1 MDSTTT
7 ACPGCG
13 ELGDAA
19 QHFCGHCGTSL
30 WLKCASCGK
39 DNPLGFGFC
48 GSCGAP
54 CEGDG
59 SSTPGAGGAGT
70 GAAESEGGERRWVTV
85 MFADLSGFTALSE
98 RTDPEEIRSMVDRCM
113 SEMGE
118 VVERFGGSVDKVI
131 GDALMAVFGAPVA
144 HEDDSE
150 RAVRAALEI
159 QRRASEEADDFGGL
173 RVSIGVNTGEVI
185 FAPVGPA
192 GRRELTVM
200 GDAVNTAARLQ
211 AGAAPETVLVGRET
225 RVASASAITY
235 EAVEPILAKGKE
247 APLPAWRARAA
258 TSAPAD
264 RPISAAPFIGRDTE
278 LELLLRT
285 WARTSSELHPQ
296 LVTLV
301 GAPGIG
307 KTRLTLEFAAR
318 VKSAG
323 GRILRGRPLPYGEPA
338 AYWAFGQIIR
348 DACGIFATDSADVAG
363 EKLGKRAASLL
374 PASEAQE
381 LAMHLSIL
389 ARLAE
394 DTVDDR
400 RVLFASAQRFLEALA
415 REQPTLVVLEDLH
428 WADESLLEL
437 IEGLSVR
444 LGDVPLLLL
453 ALGRPEFL
461 DARPG
466 WARLPTNLTVPL
478 QALTEAHAQDLIL
491 RLTSGA
497 PDREALSQRIEQAAA
512 GNPLFIEE
520 LAAWLSEGDTA
531 NAAGIPANIKTIIA
545 ARLDQ
550 LPAAERQVILDA
562 SVIGDFFWQGTL
574 EALAS
579 NKAPGSNEALA
590 ELLHALERRG
600 LVRHSPAS
608 RIRGDQELSFKH
620 GLVREV
626 AYSTIPKA
634 VRRERHAVVARFIEH
649 AAGDPTAYAVILA
662 HHWREAGDAAN
673 AVDYLLIAADQA
685 WRGWTPRE
693 AVELCNQAL
702 ELIPPDDEARRRRAR
717 LRRGVA
723 VMANY
728 HVNVDVAPADHA
740 PADQAPADQ
749 AKSPGEMSPPIS

>member
-1 MDSTTT
+1 M
-7 ACPGCG
+7 AGAAGCPTCG
-13 ELGDAA
+13 EANDAG
-19 QHFCGHCGTSL
+19 QRFCGQCGATLSQT
-30 WLKCASCGK
+30 CAACGE
-39 DNPLGFGFC
+39 DNPPGFRFC
-48 GSCGAP
+48 GACGAG
-54 CEGDG
+54 CEI
-59 SSTPGAGGAGT
+59 GAGT
-70 GAAESEGGERRWVTV
+70 HSDSAERGDGERRWVTV

-144 HEDDSE
+144 HEDDAE

-159 QRRASEEADDFGGL
+159 QRRASEQAADFGGL
-173 RVSIGVNTGEVI
+173 CVSIGVNTGEVI
-185 FAPVGPA
+185 FAPVGPH

-211 AGAAPETVLVGRET
+211 AGAAPETVLVGGET
-225 RVASASAITY
+225 HLASARAIDY
-235 EAVEPILAKGKE
+235 EAVAPISAKGKE
-247 APLPAWRARAA
+247 LPLPAWRARVA

-278 LELLLRT
+278 LELLVRT

-296 LVTLV
+296 LLTLV

-307 KTRLTLEFAAR
+307 KTRLTLELAAR

-338 AYWAFGQIIR
+338 AYWAFGQVIR
-348 DACGIFATDSADVAG
+348 DACGIFATDAADVAAA
-363 EKLGKRAASLL
+363 KLGERAASLL

-381 LAMHLSIL
+381 LATHLSIL

-400 RVLFASAQRFLEALA
+400 RILFASAQRFLEALA
-415 REQPTLVVLEDLH
+415 REQPTLVIFEDLH

-437 IEGLSVR
+437 IEGLSTR
-444 LGDVPLLLL
+444 LGAVPLLLL
-453 ALGRPEFL
+453 ALGRPELL

-466 WARLPTNLTVPL
+466 WARLPSNVTVQL

-497 PDREALSQRIEQAAA
+497 PDREALAQRIEQAAA

-520 LAAWLSEGDTA
+520 LAAWLAEGGATDTA
-531 NAAGIPANIKTIIA
+531 GLPANIKTIIA

-550 LPAAERQVILDA
+550 LPPTERQVILDA

-574 EALAS
+574 EAL
-579 NKAPGSNEALA
+579 GSDGELA

-600 LVRHSPAS
+600 LVRHSPSS
-608 RIRGDQELSFKH
+608 RIQGDQELSFKH

-634 VRRERHAVVARFIEH
+634 ARRERHAVVARFIEQ

-662 HHWREAGDAAN
+662 HHWREAGDVEKAA
-673 AVDYLLIAADQA
+673 DYLLIAAEQA
-685 WRGWTPRE
+685 GREWAHHE
-693 AVELCNQAL
+693 AVDLCNQAL
-702 ELIPPDDEARRRRAR
+702 ELIPENDEARRRRAR
-717 LRRGVA
+717 LQRAVA
-723 VMANY
+723 LQVGT
-728 HVNVDVAPADHA
+728 HA
-740 PADQAPADQ
+740 FLDLVSPDQ
-749 AKSPGEMSPPIS
+749 SNSSGEISPPIS

>member
-1 MDSTTT
+1 
-7 ACPGCG
+7 
-13 ELGDAA
+13 
-19 QHFCGHCGTSL
+19 
-30 WLKCASCGK
+30 
-39 DNPLGFGFC
+39 
-48 GSCGAP
+48 
-54 CEGDG
+54 
-59 SSTPGAGGAGT
+59 
-70 GAAESEGGERRWVTV
+70 VTV

-118 VVERFGGSVDKVI
+118 VVERFGGSVDKII

-144 HEDDSE
+144 HEDDAE

-159 QRRASEEADDFGGL
+159 QRRASEQAADFGGL
-173 RVSIGVNTGEVI
+173 SVSIGVNTGEVI
-185 FAPVGPA
+185 FAPVGPS

-211 AGAAPETVLVGRET
+211 AGAAPETVLVGEET
-225 RVASASAITY
+225 RAASARAVDY
-235 EAVEPILAKGKE
+235 EAVEQIRAKGKE
-247 APLPAWRARAA
+247 VPLPAWRARAV

-278 LELLLRT
+278 LELLVRT
-285 WARTSSELHPQ
+285 WTRTSSELHPQ

-307 KTRLTLEFAAR
+307 KTRLTLELAAR
-318 VKSAG
+318 VRSAG

-338 AYWAFGQIIR
+338 AYWAFGQVIR
-348 DACGIFATDSADVAG
+348 DACGIFATDSADVATA
-363 EKLGKRAASLL
+363 KLGERAASLL

-415 REQPTLVVLEDLH
+415 REQPTLVVFEDLH

-437 IEGLSVR
+437 IEGLSAR
-444 LGDVPLLLL
+444 LGDVPLLVL
-453 ALGRPEFL
+453 ALARPEFL

-466 WARLPTNLTVPL
+466 WARLPTNLTVQL
-478 QALTEAHAQDLIL
+478 QALTEGHAQDLIL

-497 PDREALSQRIEQAAA
+497 PDREALARRIEQAAA

-520 LAAWLSEGDTA
+520 LAAWLAEGDATDTA
-531 NAAGIPANIKTIIA
+531 GLPANIKTIIA

-550 LPAAERQVILDA
+550 LPAPERQVILDA

-574 EALAS
+574 EAL
-579 NKAPGSNEALA
+579 GSKGGLVET
-590 ELLHALERRG
+590 LHALERRG
-600 LVRHSPAS
+600 LIRHSPAS
-608 RIRGDQELSFKH
+608 RIQGDQELSFKH

-626 AYSTIPKA
+626 AYSTIPKSA
-634 VRRERHAVVARFIEH
+634 RRERHAVVARFIEQ

-662 HHWREAGDAAN
+662 HHWREAGDVEQAA
-673 AVDYLLIAADQA
+673 DYLLIAAEQA
-685 WRGWTPRE
+685 GRGWAQHE
-693 AVELCNQAL
+693 AVDLCNQAL
-702 ELIPPDDEARRRRAR
+702 ELIPKNDEARRRRAR
-717 LRRGVA
+717 LRRAVA
-723 VMANY
+723 VQ
-728 HVNVDVAPADHA
+728 VNTHA
-740 PADQAPADQ
+740 FLDFASSDQ
-749 AKSPGEMSPPIS
+749 SNSSGEISPPIS

>member
-1 MDSTTT
+1 
-7 ACPGCG
+7 
-13 ELGDAA
+13 
-19 QHFCGHCGTSL
+19 
-30 WLKCASCGK
+30 
-39 DNPLGFGFC
+39 
-48 GSCGAP
+48 
-54 CEGDG
+54 
-59 SSTPGAGGAGT
+59 
-70 GAAESEGGERRWVTV
+70 VTV

-118 VVERFGGSVDKVI
+118 VVERFGGSVDKII

-159 QRRASEEADDFGGL
+159 QRRASEQAADFGGL
-173 RVSIGVNTGEVI
+173 SVSIGVNTGEVI
-185 FAPVGPA
+185 FAPVGPS

-211 AGAAPETVLVGRET
+211 AGAAPETVLVGEET
-225 RVASASAITY
+225 RAASARAVDY
-235 EAVEPILAKGKE
+235 EAVEQIRAKGKE
-247 APLPAWRARAA
+247 VPLPAWRARAV

-278 LELLLRT
+278 LELLVRT
-285 WARTSSELHPQ
+285 WTRTSSELHPQ

-307 KTRLTLEFAAR
+307 KTRLTLELAAR
-318 VKSAG
+318 VRSAG

-338 AYWAFGQIIR
+338 AYWAFGQVIR
-348 DACGIFATDSADVAG
+348 DACGIFATDSADVATA
-363 EKLGKRAASLL
+363 KLGERAASLL

-415 REQPTLVVLEDLH
+415 REQPTLVVFEDLH

-437 IEGLSVR
+437 IEGLSAR
-444 LGDVPLLLL
+444 LGDVPLLVL
-453 ALGRPEFL
+453 ALARPEFL

-466 WARLPTNLTVPL
+466 WARLPTNLTVQL
-478 QALTEAHAQDLIL
+478 QALTEGHAQDLIL

-497 PDREALSQRIEQAAA
+497 PDREALARRIEQAAA

-520 LAAWLSEGDTA
+520 LAAWLAEGDATDTA
-531 NAAGIPANIKTIIA
+531 GLPANIKTIIA

-550 LPAAERQVILDA
+550 LPAPERQVILDA

-574 EALAS
+574 EAL
-579 NKAPGSNEALA
+579 GSKGGLVET
-590 ELLHALERRG
+590 LHALERRG
-600 LVRHSPAS
+600 LIRHSPAS
-608 RIRGDQELSFKH
+608 RIQGDQELSFKH

-626 AYSTIPKA
+626 AYSTIPKSA
-634 VRRERHAVVARFIEH
+634 RRERHAVVARFIEQ

-662 HHWREAGDAAN
+662 HHWREAGDVEQAA
-673 AVDYLLIAADQA
+673 DYLLIAAEQA
-685 WRGWTPRE
+685 GRGWAQHE
-693 AVELCNQAL
+693 AVDLCNQAL
-702 ELIPPDDEARRRRAR
+702 ELIPKNDEARRRRAR
-717 LRRGVA
+717 LRRAVA
-723 VMANY
+723 VQ
-728 HVNVDVAPADHA
+728 VNTHA
-740 PADQAPADQ
+740 FLDFASSDQ
-749 AKSPGEMSPPIS
+749 SNSSGEISPPIS